1 MTIADGNALLEMC
14 ITRYDEPK
22 PPSPPSGR
30 KYPAVRCAMPI
41 QAFIEL
47 TNKCN
52 QMMEALQQAG
62 AVKLESTD
70 PVTIQ

>member
-1 MTIADGNALLEMC
+1 
-14 ITRYDEPK
+14 
-22 PPSPPSGR
+22 
-30 KYPAVRCAMPI
+30 MPI